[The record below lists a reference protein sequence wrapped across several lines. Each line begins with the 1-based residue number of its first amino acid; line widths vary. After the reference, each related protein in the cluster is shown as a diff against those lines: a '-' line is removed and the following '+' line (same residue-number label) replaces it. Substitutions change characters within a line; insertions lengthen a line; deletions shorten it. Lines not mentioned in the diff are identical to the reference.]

1 MTGLRYLLSL
11 LLPASIYVG
20 LLSRGPWSFA
30 ALGFAFG
37 VVPLLEA
44 VLPTFAANLSEAQ
57 RAERLRQPWYDVLV
71 LVQIPLHLGAIGL
84 FLMVVPEDRAAGDLT
99 SLVGHISAMG
109 VSCGTLAINVAHELG
124 HRPNATYQ
132 RLAQGLLVTT
142 LYGQF
147 FIDHN
152 LGHHKNVATPEDAS
166 TARYGEVLY
175 AFWLR
180 SIVGVWQTAWRLKPA
195 LMALLCAAEALMLL
209 GFWLVAP
216 EALVPFLAA
225 AAMGIILLETVNY
238 IEHYGLLRVKVSEF
252 RYENAQPA
260 HSWNSN
266 HPLGRF
272 MLFEL
277 TRHSDHHAHPHK
289 PYPVL
294 DHFDEAPQ
302 MPAGYPAMMVLAA
315 IPPIWFRVM
324 NPRLK
329 PATRYQ

>member
-1 MTGLRYLLSL
+1 MTGLRYLLAL

-20 LLSRGPWSFA
+20 LLADGFWSFT

-37 VVPLLEA
+37 LVPVLEA

-57 RAERLRQPWYDVLV
+57 RAERLGQPWYDVLV
-71 LVQIPLHLGAIGL
+71 LAQIPLHLGAIAL
-84 FLMVVPEDRAAGDLT
+84 FVKVVPEDRAAGDLT
-99 SLVGHISAMG
+99 SLVGHITAMG

-175 AFWLR
+175 AFWVR
-180 SIVGVWQTAWRLKPA
+180 SIVGVWRTAWHLKPL
-195 LMALLCAAEALMLL
+195 LMAVLFTAEALMLF
-209 GFWLVAP
+209 GFWLLAP

-225 AAMGIILLETVNY
+225 AVMGILLLETVNY
-238 IEHYGLLRVKVSEF
+238 IEHYGLLRQKVSAH

-315 IPPIWFRVM
+315 VPPIWFRVM

-329 PATRYQ
+329 QVTSY

>member
-20 LLSRGPWSFA
+20 LLSHGPWAYA
-30 ALGFAFG
+30 ALAFAFG
-37 VVPLLEA
+37 LVPLLEA

-71 LVQIPLHLGAIGL
+71 LVQIPLHLGAIIL

-99 SLVGHISAMG
+99 SLVGHITAMG
-109 VSCGTLAINVAHELG
+109 VSCGSLAINIAHELG
-124 HRPNATYQ
+124 HRPNGMYQ

-175 AFWLR
+175 NFWFR
-180 SIVGVWQTAWRLKPA
+180 SIIGVWQTAWRLKPG
-195 LMALLCAAEALMLL
+195 LMALLFSAEVLMLL
-209 GFWLVAP
+209 GIWMSAP
-216 EALVPFLAA
+216 LAFVPFLLASL
-225 AAMGIILLETVNY
+225 MGILLLETVNY
-238 IEHYGLLRVKVSEF
+238 IEHYGLLRAKVSEF
-252 RYENAQPA
+252 RYENAQPI

-277 TRHSDHHAHPHK
+277 TRHSDHHANPYK

-315 IPPIWFRVM
+315 VPPIWFRVM

-329 PATRYQ
+329 PAASY

>member
-20 LLSRGPWSFA
+20 LLSHGPWAYA
-30 ALGFAFG
+30 ALTFAFG
-37 VVPLLEA
+37 LVPLLEA

-71 LVQIPLHLGAIGL
+71 LVQIPLHLGAIVL

-99 SLVGHISAMG
+99 SLVGHITAMG
-109 VSCGTLAINVAHELG
+109 VSCGSLAINIAHELG
-124 HRPNATYQ
+124 HRPNGIYQ

-175 AFWLR
+175 NFWFR
-180 SIVGVWQTAWRLKPA
+180 SIIGVWQTAWRLKPG
-195 LMALLCAAEALMLL
+195 LMALLFSAEVLMLL
-209 GFWLVAP
+209 GIWMSAP
-216 EALVPFLAA
+216 LAFVPFLLASL
-225 AAMGIILLETVNY
+225 MGILLLETVNY

-252 RYENAQPA
+252 RYENAQPI

-277 TRHSDHHAHPHK
+277 T
-289 PYPVL
+289 
-294 DHFDEAPQ
+294 
-302 MPAGYPAMMVLAA
+302 
-315 IPPIWFRVM
+315 
-324 NPRLK
+324 
-329 PATRYQ
+329 

>member
-1 MTGLRYLLSL
+1 MTGLRYLLAL

-20 LLSRGPWSFA
+20 LLADGFWSFT

-37 VVPLLEA
+37 LVPVLEA

-57 RAERLRQPWYDVLV
+57 RAERLGQPWYDVLV
-71 LVQIPLHLGAIGL
+71 LAQIPLHLGAIAL
-84 FLMVVPEDRAAGDLT
+84 FVKVVPEDRAAGDLT
-99 SLVGHISAMG
+99 SLVGHIAAMG

-175 AFWLR
+175 AFWIR
-180 SIVGVWQTAWRLKPA
+180 SIVGVWRTAWHLKPL
-195 LMALLCAAEALMLL
+195 LMAVLFTAEALMLF
-209 GFWLVAP
+209 GFWLLAP
-216 EALVPFLAA
+216 EALIPFLAA
-225 AAMGIILLETVNY
+225 AVMGVLLLETVNY
-238 IEHYGLLRVKVSEF
+238 IEHYGLLRQKVSAH
-252 RYENAQPA
+252 RYENAQPV

-315 IPPIWFRVM
+315 LPPLWFRVM

-329 PATRYQ
+329 QVTSY

>member
-1 MTGLRYLLSL
+1 
-11 LLPASIYVG
+11 
-20 LLSRGPWSFA
+20 
-30 ALGFAFG
+30 
-37 VVPLLEA
+37 
-44 VLPTFAANLSEAQ
+44 
-57 RAERLRQPWYDVLV
+57 
-71 LVQIPLHLGAIGL
+71 
-84 FLMVVPEDRAAGDLT
+84 
-99 SLVGHISAMG
+99 
-109 VSCGTLAINVAHELG
+109 
-124 HRPNATYQ
+124 
-132 RLAQGLLVTT
+132 
-142 LYGQF
+142 
-147 FIDHN
+147 

-180 SIVGVWQTAWRLKPA
+180 SIVGVWQTAWRLKPG
-195 LMALLCAAEALMLL
+195 LMALLFSAEVLMLL
-209 GFWLVAP
+209 GIWMSAP
-216 EALVPFLAA
+216 LAFVPFLLASL
-225 AAMGIILLETVNY
+225 MGILLLETVNY
-238 IEHYGLLRVKVSEF
+238 IEHYGLLRAKVSEF
-252 RYENAQPA
+252 RYENAQPI

-329 PATRYQ
+329 PATSC

>member
-11 LLPASIYVG
+11 LLPASIYLG
-20 LLSRGPWSFA
+20 LLSRGPLAFA

-37 VVPLLEA
+37 LVPLLEA
-44 VLPTFAANLSEAQ
+44 VLPAFAANLSEAQ
-57 RAERLRQPWYDVLV
+57 RAERLRQPGYDALV
-71 LVQIPLHLGAIGL
+71 LAQIPLHLGAIAL
-84 FLMVVPEDRAAGDLT
+84 FVHVVPQDRAAGDLL
-99 SLVGHISAMG
+99 SLVGHITAMG
-109 VSCGTLAINVAHELG
+109 VSCGSLAINIAHELG

-166 TARYGEVLY
+166 TARYGELLY
-175 AFWLR
+175 VFWVR
-180 SIVGVWQTAWRLKPA
+180 SILGVWRTAWRLKPG
-195 LMALLCAAEALMLL
+195 LMAVMFAAESLMLL
-209 GFWLVAP
+209 ALWLIAP
-216 EALVPFLAA
+216 QALLPFVGS
-225 AAMGIILLETVNY
+225 AAMGILLLETVNY
-238 IEHYGLLRVKVSEF
+238 IEHYGLRRQKVSEF

-315 IPPIWFRVM
+315 IPPLWFRVM
-324 NPRLK
+324 NPRLS
-329 PATRYQ
+329 PHPNN

>member
-20 LLSRGPWSFA
+20 LLSHGPWAYA
-30 ALGFAFG
+30 ALAFAFG
-37 VVPLLEA
+37 LVPLLEA

-71 LVQIPLHLGAIGL
+71 LVQIPLHLGAIVL

-99 SLVGHISAMG
+99 SLVGHITAMG
-109 VSCGTLAINVAHELG
+109 VSCGSLAINIAHELG
-124 HRPNATYQ
+124 HRPNGIYQ

-175 AFWLR
+175 NFWFR
-180 SIVGVWQTAWRLKPA
+180 SIIGVWQTAWRLKPG
-195 LMALLCAAEALMLL
+195 LMALLFSAEVLMLL
-209 GFWLVAP
+209 GIWMSAP
-216 EALVPFLAA
+216 LAFVPFLLASL
-225 AAMGIILLETVNY
+225 MGILLLETVNY
-238 IEHYGLLRVKVSEF
+238 IEHYGLLRAKVSEF
-252 RYENAQPA
+252 RYENAQPI

-277 TRHSDHHAHPHK
+277 TRHSDHHANPYK

-329 PATRYQ
+329 PATSC

>member
-1 MTGLRYLLSL
+1 MTGLRYLLAL

-20 LLSRGPWSFA
+20 LLADGFWSFT

-37 VVPLLEA
+37 LVPVLEA

-57 RAERLRQPWYDVLV
+57 RAERLGQPWYDVLV
-71 LVQIPLHLGAIGL
+71 LAQIPLHLGAIAL
-84 FLMVVPEDRAAGDLT
+84 FVKVVPEDRAAGDLT
-99 SLVGHISAMG
+99 SLVGHIAAMG

-175 AFWLR
+175 AFWVR
-180 SIVGVWQTAWRLKPA
+180 SIVGVWRTAWHLKPL
-195 LMALLCAAEALMLL
+195 LMAVLFTAEALMLF
-209 GFWLVAP
+209 GFWLLAP

-225 AAMGIILLETVNY
+225 AVMGILLLETVNY
-238 IEHYGLLRVKVSEF
+238 IEHYGLLRQKVSAH
-252 RYENAQPA
+252 RYENAQPV

-315 IPPIWFRVM
+315 LPPIWFRVM

-329 PATRYQ
+329 QVTSY

>member
-20 LLSRGPWSFA
+20 LLSHGPWAYA
-30 ALGFAFG
+30 ALAFAFG
-37 VVPLLEA
+37 LVPLLEA

-71 LVQIPLHLGAIGL
+71 LVQIPLHLGAIVL

-99 SLVGHISAMG
+99 SLVGHITAMG
-109 VSCGTLAINVAHELG
+109 VSCGSLAINIAHELG
-124 HRPNATYQ
+124 HRPNGMYQ

-175 AFWLR
+175 NFWFR
-180 SIVGVWQTAWRLKPA
+180 SIIGVWQTAWRLKPG
-195 LMALLCAAEALMLL
+195 LMALLFSAEVLMLL
-209 GFWLVAP
+209 GIWMSAP
-216 EALVPFLAA
+216 LAFVPFLLASL
-225 AAMGIILLETVNY
+225 MGILLLETVNY
-238 IEHYGLLRVKVSEF
+238 IEHYGLLRAKVSEF
-252 RYENAQPA
+252 RYENAQPI

-277 TRHSDHHAHPHK
+277 TRHSDHHANPYK

-294 DHFDEAPQ
+294 DHYDEAPQ

-315 IPPIWFRVM
+315 VPPIWFRVM

-329 PATRYQ
+329 PATSC

>member
-20 LLSRGPWSFA
+20 LLSHGPWAYA
-30 ALGFAFG
+30 ALAFAFG
-37 VVPLLEA
+37 LVPLLEA
-44 VLPTFAANLSEAQ
+44 VLPTFAANLSETQ

-71 LVQIPLHLGAIGL
+71 LVQIPLHLGAIVL

-99 SLVGHISAMG
+99 SLVGHITAMG
-109 VSCGTLAINVAHELG
+109 VSCGSLAINIAHELG
-124 HRPNATYQ
+124 HRPNGMYQ

-175 AFWLR
+175 NFWFR
-180 SIVGVWQTAWRLKPA
+180 SIIGVWQTAWRLKPG
-195 LMALLCAAEALMLL
+195 LMALLFSAEVLMLL
-209 GFWLVAP
+209 GIWMSAP
-216 EALVPFLAA
+216 LAFVPFLLASL
-225 AAMGIILLETVNY
+225 MGIVLLETVNY

-315 IPPIWFRVM
+315 IPPIWLRVM

-329 PATRYQ
+329 PATSC

>member
-1 MTGLRYLLSL
+1 MTGLRYLLAL

-20 LLSRGPWSFA
+20 LLADGFWSFT

-37 VVPLLEA
+37 LVPVLEA

-57 RAERLRQPWYDVLV
+57 RAERLGQPWYDVLV
-71 LVQIPLHLGAIGL
+71 LAQIPLHLGAIAL
-84 FLMVVPEDRAAGDLT
+84 FVKVVPEDRAAGDLT
-99 SLVGHISAMG
+99 SLVGHITAMG

-175 AFWLR
+175 AFWVR
-180 SIVGVWQTAWRLKPA
+180 SIVGVWRTAWHLKPL
-195 LMALLCAAEALMLL
+195 LMAVLFTAEALMLF
-209 GFWLVAP
+209 GFWLLAP

-225 AAMGIILLETVNY
+225 AVMGILLLETVNY
-238 IEHYGLLRVKVSEF
+238 IEHYGLLRQKVSAH
-252 RYENAQPA
+252 RYENAQPV

-315 IPPIWFRVM
+315 VPPIWFRVM

-329 PATRYQ
+329 QVTSY

>member
-20 LLSRGPWSFA
+20 LLSHGPWAYA
-30 ALGFAFG
+30 ALAFAFG
-37 VVPLLEA
+37 LVPLLEA
-44 VLPTFAANLSEAQ
+44 VLPTFAANLSETQ

-71 LVQIPLHLGAIGL
+71 LVQIPLHLGAIVL

-99 SLVGHISAMG
+99 SLVGHITAMG
-109 VSCGTLAINVAHELG
+109 VSCGSLAINIAHELG
-124 HRPNATYQ
+124 HRPNGMYQ

-180 SIVGVWQTAWRLKPA
+180 SIVGVWQTAWRLKPG
-195 LMALLCAAEALMLL
+195 LMALLFSAEVLMLL
-209 GFWLVAP
+209 GIWMSAP
-216 EALVPFLAA
+216 LAFVPFLLASL
-225 AAMGIILLETVNY
+225 MGILLLETVNY
-238 IEHYGLLRVKVSEF
+238 IEHYGLLRAKVSEF
-252 RYENAQPA
+252 RYENAQPI

-289 PYPVL
+289 PYLVL

-329 PATRYQ
+329 PATSC

>member
-1 MTGLRYLLSL
+1 MTGLRYLLAL

-20 LLSRGPWSFA
+20 LLADGFWSFT

-37 VVPLLEA
+37 LVPVLEA
-44 VLPTFAANLSEAQ
+44 LLPTFAANLSEAQ
-57 RAERLRQPWYDVLV
+57 RAERLGQPWYDVLV
-71 LVQIPLHLGAIGL
+71 LAQIPLHLGAIAL
-84 FLMVVPEDRAAGDLT
+84 FVKVVPEDRAAGDLT
-99 SLVGHISAMG
+99 SLVGHITAMG

-175 AFWLR
+175 AFWVR
-180 SIVGVWQTAWRLKPA
+180 SIVGVWRTAWRLKPR
-195 LMALLCAAEALMLL
+195 LMAVLFTAEALMLL
-209 GFWLVAP
+209 GFWLLAP

-225 AAMGIILLETVNY
+225 AVMGILLLETVNY
-238 IEHYGLLRVKVSEF
+238 IEHYGLLRQKVSAH

-315 IPPIWFRVM
+315 VPPIWFRVM

-329 PATRYQ
+329 QVTSN

>member
-20 LLSRGPWSFA
+20 LLSHGPWAYA
-30 ALGFAFG
+30 ALAFAFG
-37 VVPLLEA
+37 LVPLLEA
-44 VLPTFAANLSEAQ
+44 VLPTFAANLSETQ

-71 LVQIPLHLGAIGL
+71 LVQIPLHLGAIVL
-84 FLMVVPEDRAAGDLT
+84 FLMVVPQDRAAGDLT
-99 SLVGHISAMG
+99 SLVGHITAMG
-109 VSCGTLAINVAHELG
+109 VSCGSLAINIAHELG
-124 HRPNATYQ
+124 HRPNGMYQ

-180 SIVGVWQTAWRLKPA
+180 SIVGVWQTAWRLKPG
-195 LMALLCAAEALMLL
+195 LMALLFSAEVLMLL
-209 GFWLVAP
+209 GIWMSAP
-216 EALVPFLAA
+216 LAFVPFLLASL
-225 AAMGIILLETVNY
+225 MGIVLLETVNY

-329 PATRYQ
+329 PATSC

>member
-20 LLSRGPWSFA
+20 LLSHGPWAYA
-30 ALGFAFG
+30 ALTFAFG
-37 VVPLLEA
+37 LVPLLEA
-44 VLPTFAANLSEAQ
+44 VLPTFAANLSETQ

-71 LVQIPLHLGAIGL
+71 LVQIPLHLGAIVL

-99 SLVGHISAMG
+99 SLVGHITAMG
-109 VSCGTLAINVAHELG
+109 VSCGSLAINIAHELG
-124 HRPNATYQ
+124 HRPNGMYQ
-132 RLAQGLLVTT
+132 LLAQGLLVTT

-180 SIVGVWQTAWRLKPA
+180 SIVGVWQTAWRLKPG
-195 LMALLCAAEALMLL
+195 LMALLFSAEVLMLL
-209 GFWLVAP
+209 GIWMSAP
-216 EALVPFLAA
+216 LAFVPFLLASL
-225 AAMGIILLETVNY
+225 MGIVLLETVNY

-329 PATRYQ
+329 PATSC

>member
-20 LLSRGPWSFA
+20 LLSHGPWA
-30 ALGFAFG
+30 YADLAFAFG
-37 VVPLLEA
+37 LVPLLEA
-44 VLPTFAANLSEAQ
+44 VLPTFAANLSETQ

-71 LVQIPLHLGAIGL
+71 LVQIPLHLGAIVL

-99 SLVGHISAMG
+99 SLVGHITAMG
-109 VSCGTLAINVAHELG
+109 VSCGSLAINIAHELG
-124 HRPNATYQ
+124 HRPNGMYQ

-180 SIVGVWQTAWRLKPA
+180 SIVGVWQTAWRLKPG
-195 LMALLCAAEALMLL
+195 LMALLFSAEVLMLL
-209 GFWLVAP
+209 GIWMSAP
-216 EALVPFLAA
+216 LAFVPFLLASL
-225 AAMGIILLETVNY
+225 MGIVLLETVNY

-329 PATRYQ
+329 PATSC

>member
-1 MTGLRYLLSL
+1 MTGLRYLLAL

-20 LLSRGPWSFA
+20 LLADGFWSFT

-37 VVPLLEA
+37 LVPVLEA
-44 VLPTFAANLSEAQ
+44 LLPTFAANLSEAQ
-57 RAERLRQPWYDVLV
+57 RAERLGQPWYDVLV
-71 LVQIPLHLGAIGL
+71 LAQIPLHLGAIAL
-84 FLMVVPEDRAAGDLT
+84 FVHVVPADRASGDLV
-99 SLVGHISAMG
+99 SLAGHITAMG
-109 VSCGTLAINVAHELG
+109 VSCGSLAINIAHELG

-175 AFWLR
+175 AFWFR
-180 SIVGVWQTAWRLKPA
+180 SIVGVWRTAWRLKPR
-195 LMALLCAAEALMLL
+195 LMAVLFTAEALMLL
-209 GFWLVAP
+209 GFWLLAP

-225 AAMGIILLETVNY
+225 AVMGILLLETVNY
-238 IEHYGLLRVKVSEF
+238 IEHYGLLRQKVSAH

-315 IPPIWFRVM
+315 VPPIWFRVM

-329 PATRYQ
+329 QVTSN

>member
-1 MTGLRYLLSL
+1 MTGLRYLLAL

-20 LLSRGPWSFA
+20 LLADGFWSFT

-37 VVPLLEA
+37 LVPVLEA

-57 RAERLRQPWYDVLV
+57 RAERLGQPWYDVLV
-71 LVQIPLHLGAIGL
+71 LAQIPLHLGAIAL
-84 FLMVVPEDRAAGDLT
+84 FVMVVPEDRAAGDLT
-99 SLVGHISAMG
+99 SLVGHITAMG

-175 AFWLR
+175 AFWMR
-180 SIVGVWQTAWRLKPA
+180 SIVGVWRTAWHLKPL
-195 LMALLCAAEALMLL
+195 LMAVLFTAEVLMLF
-209 GFWLVAP
+209 GFWLLAP
-216 EALVPFLAA
+216 EALIPFLAA
-225 AAMGIILLETVNY
+225 AVMGVLLLETVNY
-238 IEHYGLLRVKVSEF
+238 IEHYGLLRQKVSAH
-252 RYENAQPA
+252 RYENAQPV

-315 IPPIWFRVM
+315 LPPIWFRVM

-329 PATRYQ
+329 QVTSY